1 MMSSTQPLPNSRRV
15 PPPPWEFAQIL
26 MEEYEKCKSTN
37 PRYSIR
43 AFARKIDIH
52 PATLSSIFKGK
63 RKLPKKRALP
73 ILERLKLPDG
83 RRNRF
88 LRSLK
93 MEDDPRLENL
103 TPLRSTQRE
112 LSPQLH
118 YKIIVEWEYYAVLH
132 LLEIAQAWTVDLVAR
147 RLNLPILRAQEILRG
162 LEAAELV
169 QRTQDTYRV
178 KPHGGLTTSEDI
190 LCQALQKAHENELA
204 LASQKLSLVPVT
216 QRDFSSRT
224 FAIDSR
230 KLPEAKKLIRRF
242 SQEMGDLLRDGPKDQ
257 VYLLAVQLFPL
268 TEEGS
273 LS

>member
-1 MMSSTQPLPNSRRV
+1 MMPSTQPLPTSRRV

-26 MEEYEKCKSTN
+26 MEEYEKCRSTN

-93 MEDDPRLENL
+93 IEDDPRLESL
-103 TPLRSTQRE
+103 KPFRGPQRE
-112 LSPQLH
+112 LSPHLH
-118 YKIIVEWEYYAVLH
+118 FKIIVEWEYYAALH
-132 LLEIAQAWTVDLVAR
+132 LLEIPQTWTVELVAQ
-147 RLNLPILRAQEILRG
+147 RLNLPVLRAQEILRG
-162 LEAAELV
+162 LEAADLV
-169 QRTQDTYRV
+169 QKTHDTYRV
-178 KPHGGLTTSEDI
+178 KPHGGLTTSQDI
-190 LCQALQKAHENELA
+190 VCEALQKAHQNELA
-204 LASQKLSLVPVT
+204 LASRKLSQVPVS

-242 SQEMGDLLRDGPKDQ
+242 SQEMGDLLTDGPKDQ

-268 TEEGS
+268 TEEGNPS
-273 LS
+273 

>member
-1 MMSSTQPLPNSRRV
+1 MMSSTQSLPTSRRV
-15 PPPPWEFAQIL
+15 PSPPWEFAQIL

-93 MEDDPRLENL
+93 IEDDPRLESL
-103 TPLRSTQRE
+103 KPFRAPERE

-118 YKIIVEWEYYAVLH
+118 SKMIIDWEYYAVLH
-132 LLEIAQAWTVDLVAR
+132 LLEIPQVWNADLVAR
-147 RLNLPILRAQEILRG
+147 RLNLPILRAQEILKG

-169 QRTQDTYRV
+169 QRTQDTYQV
-178 KPHGGLTTSEDI
+178 KPHGGLTTSHDI
-190 LCQALQKAHENELA
+190 PCEALRKAHENELA
-204 LASQKLSLVPVT
+204 LASQKLSQVPVS

-224 FAIDSR
+224 LAIDSR
-230 KLPEAKKLIRRF
+230 KLPEAKKLIQRF
-242 SQEMGDLLRDGPKDQ
+242 SQEMGDLLTDGPKDQ

-268 TEEGS
+268 TQVGNS
-273 LS
+273 P